1 MTQGQVQ
8 LGKQG
13 VTDNFIA
20 TLKNHFNKHDNVKV
34 KVLKSAGHEKAKVE
48 EYKDEILESL
58 GKRYTARTIGFSIF
72 VKKWRR
78 AVR

>member
-13 VTDNFIA
+13 ITHNFIE
-20 TLKNHFNKHDNVKV
+20 TIKNHFNKHDNVKV
-34 KVLKSAGHEKAKVE
+34 HILKSAGHNKEDRKKYAE
-48 EYKDEILESL
+48 DILENL
-58 GKRYTARTIGFSIF
+58 GKNYTAKIIGFTIF
-72 VKKWRR
+72 LKKWRR

>member
-13 VTDNFIA
+13 ITENFII
-20 TLKNHFNKHDNVKV
+20 TLKHHFNRHDNVKV
-34 KVLKSAGHEKAKVE
+34 HVLKSAGHNKEDIKKYAKNIVEK
-48 EYKDEILESL
+48 L
-58 GKRYTARTIGFSIF
+58 GKRYSAKTIGFSIF
-72 VKKWRR
+72 IKKWRK

>member
-13 VTDNFIA
+13 ITDNFME
-20 TLKNHFNKHDNVKV
+20 TLKNHFNRHDNVKIH
-34 KVLKSAGHEKAKVE
+34 VLKSAGHNKEDIKKYTGDIV
-48 EYKDEILESL
+48 KKL
-58 GKRYTARTIGFSIF
+58 GKHYTAKTIGFSIF

-78 AVR
+78 VVR